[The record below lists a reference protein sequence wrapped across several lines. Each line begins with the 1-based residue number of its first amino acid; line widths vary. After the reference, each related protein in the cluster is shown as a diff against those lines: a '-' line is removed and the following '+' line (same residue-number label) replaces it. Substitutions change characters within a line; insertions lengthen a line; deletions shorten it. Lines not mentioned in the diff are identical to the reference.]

1 MNDEQLVSAL
11 IASYRA
17 RGIDMSYLLSD
28 PLFEKLPGAVKV
40 QAVQAHAKELAD
52 GINDQFNGL
61 DYTRA
66 GTSAFMGA
74 AQGALMGIPIGA
86 SLAAAAPGGMSPLKA
101 ALLAAGALGLTGA
114 SLSALK
120 ASGGVGQRKALKT
133 SLRDVSVDPSPIAAI
148 GALSSSHMSHESRAF
163 REKLMDKVHE
173 MTSGGVIQQIEP
185 QLHYIHHKLLDRVN
199 TSTAQQP

>member
-133 SLRDVSVDPSPIAAI
+133 SLRAVSVDPSPIAAI
-148 GALSSSHMSHESRAF
+148 GALSSSHNSTESRSL
-163 REKLMDKVHE
+163 REKILNRVSDDLSNVAHNAIPPYLE
-173 MTSGGVIQQIEP
+173 QIH
-185 QLHYIHHKLLDRVN
+185 LNIL
-199 TSTAQQP
+199 SQP